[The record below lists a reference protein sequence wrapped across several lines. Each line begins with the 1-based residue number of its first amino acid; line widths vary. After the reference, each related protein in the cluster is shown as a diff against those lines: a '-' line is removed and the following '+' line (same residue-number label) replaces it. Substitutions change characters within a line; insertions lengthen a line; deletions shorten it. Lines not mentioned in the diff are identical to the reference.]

1 MGAASLSKAEGL
13 LDLGR
18 PRDALTAA
26 GGVLA
31 AAPAD
36 VEALLL
42 ACRCHLQLEEP
53 GLAVSAAT
61 TALAHAPAEPAAWV
75 LASLSYTAAGDPDRA
90 AWHAEQVIAEWPQ
103 LPGGYWALASARL
116 NQSKFG
122 AQARAAAARAVEM
135 QPQDPDAH
143 VLAARAE
150 MYPRRGRPGPS
161 ARQRARAHLERA
173 LELDSTHIEAMQEI
187 AALAAMGWG
196 FGRGMRGS
204 AEVLQVAP
212 FEQAPLGAIAYIF
225 RRLIWLVHII
235 IIVAFFG
242 CLFGSLGGSLVA
254 MRVSAG
260 VAAVVLL
267 WLLWNIRWQLGRS
280 AAAHLRAFPRRD
292 WSGTA
297 WLGCLVLAVVCLN
310 LGSWMPALV
319 PVLALAKILIWAGAV
334 LSWIPRRFVT

>member
-1 MGAASLSKAEGL
+1 MGAAGLSKAEAL

-53 GLAVSAAT
+53 GFAVSAAT

-75 LASLSYTAAGDPDRA
+75 LAALAYTAAGDPDRA
-90 AWHAEQVIAEWPQ
+90 AWHAEQAISEWPQ
-103 LPGGYWALASARL
+103 LPGGYWALVAARL

-122 AQARAAAARAVEM
+122 AQARAAATRVVEM
-135 QPQDPDAH
+135 LPHNPNAH

-150 MYPRRGRPGPS
+150 MYPRPGRPGPS
-161 ARQRARAHLERA
+161 ARRRARAHLERA
-173 LELDSTHIEAMQEI
+173 LELDPTHVEALQQI
-187 AALAAMGWG
+187 AVLAAMGWG

-204 AEVLQVAP
+204 AAVLRVSP

-235 IIVAFFG
+235 IILAFFG
-242 CLFGSLGGSLVA
+242 CLFGSVSGSVLT

-260 VAAVVLL
+260 VAAAVLV
-267 WLLWNIRWQLGRS
+267 WLLWNIHWQLGRS
-280 AAAHLRAFPRRD
+280 AAAHLRAFPQRD

-297 WLGCLVLAVVCLN
+297 WLGCLVVAVVCLN
-310 LGSWMPALV
+310 LGSWIPAWV
-319 PVLALAKILIWAGAV
+319 PVLALAKILIWAGVA
-334 LSWIPRRFVT
+334 LSWIPRRFDT